1 MGLIQ
6 RVFSGIFWGQIGK
19 ILEVILGFAFTVVMG
34 RYLGPSGYGIYTL
47 IMSMV
52 GLVIVIS
59 SFGFGE
65 ALGRFV
71 PKVLADG
78 SKEELSFLFKS
89 LLKKRIIIALCL
101 STAIILFREA
111 MAKIFAIP
119 ALSRYLV
126 FVALLILTQGIT
138 DLLASFFTA
147 LLKIKVLTTIR
158 IFIQTTSLILTVILF
173 KLIGPTVLVAL
184 SISVICSLLGVG
196 FYLLQARIYLFK
208 ISVKSIS
215 LEYIYRFGLIVWLTG
230 LATFALANHID
241 KILIGYLLQDTTQ
254 IGYYSI
260 AATLLI
266 SLHGLLTSGWGITIL
281 PALSEAQAKQGLAGM
296 TGVLD
301 IYFKLLILLML
312 PSVMFLGCYASTFI
326 LSLFGNAY
334 SPSIYLLRTYIL
346 FDILTIVFMG
356 GVAGFS
362 LYVVGKEKLVLKLCV
377 LSGVLNIILDFLF
390 IPLYGA
396 LGAII
401 ATGVSVALFSL
412 SELIFTFKY
421 VPIRYPYRFIAKV
434 FFGGTI
440 CLLVLSQLKIQNLW
454 FLSVIGI
461 LYLILLTTSFYFLK
475 ILEPQDKEL
484 LIKLNPHFASLVR
497 YF

>member
-6 RVFSGIFWGQIGK
+6 RVFSGMFWGQVGK

-71 PKVLADG
+71 PKVSADG
-78 SKEELSFLFKS
+78 SKEEVSFLFKN
-89 LLKKRIIIALCL
+89 LLKKRIIIVLYL

-126 FVALLILTQGIT
+126 FVALLIFSQGIT

-147 LLKIKVLTTIR
+147 LLKIKVLTTVR

-215 LEYIYRFGLIVWLTG
+215 LGYIYRFGLIVWLTG

-241 KILIGYLLQDTTQ
+241 KILIGYLLRDTAQ

-260 AATLLI
+260 AATVLVG
-266 SLHGLLTSGWGITIL
+266 LHGLLTSGWGITIL
-281 PALSEAQAKQGLAGM
+281 PALSEAQAKHGLAGM
-296 TGVLD
+296 TQVLD
-301 IYFKLLILLML
+301 IYFKLLILVML
-312 PSVMFLGCYASTFI
+312 PSVIFLLRYADTFI
-326 LSLFGNAY
+326 LSLFGNLY
-334 SPSIYLLRTYIL
+334 SRSVPLLRTYIL
-346 FDILTIVFMG
+346 FNILGILSIG
-356 GVAGFS
+356 GITGFP
-362 LYVVGKEKLVLKLCV
+362 LYVIGKEKLVLKLCV
-377 LSGVLNIILDFLF
+377 LSGALNIILDFLF

-401 ATGVSVALFSL
+401 ATGISIAIFSL

-421 VPIRYPYRFIAKV
+421 VPIRYPYRFIGKV
-434 FFGGTI
+434 FFVGVLCILSLSFLKVQNFWSLSAVG
-440 CLLVLSQLKIQNLW
+440 LLYV
-454 FLSVIGI
+454 FLLAVS
-461 LYLILLTTSFYFLK
+461 LYFLK
-475 ILEPQDKEL
+475 PLEPKDKEL
-484 LIKLNPHFASLVR
+484 LVNLNPRLSSVVR